1 MSRAPI
7 VLVPA
12 RLTLTAS
19 GVPYS
24 EAFGDV
30 YHSADGGFGQAQHV
44 FLAGNDLPHRW
55 RGRETFTIV
64 ETGFGLGLNF
74 LATWAALRED
84 AHAPARLNFVS
95 AEKHPFS
102 ATDLETLHARWPKL
116 ALLAQELRAAWPPL
130 IAGFHRVHLDDGR
143 ITLTLLFGD
152 ALHLLPQLQA
162 CADAFYLD
170 GFAPAKNPELWSPP
184 LFAALARL
192 AAPGATLATYTVAG
206 AVRDALAAA
215 GFATEKR
222 EGFGR
227 KREMLVGWRSAST
240 PSVSAPGA
248 KCATIIGAGIA
259 GTTCAERLAARGWHV
274 HVVERHNGPAQEASG
289 NPSGI
294 LRPVLNRTD
303 TAPARLSRSAFAYA
317 LHRLDRLQRADPG
330 VIAGRQGVL
339 QLALKPGDAERL
351 AGIVA
356 SLGLPEEFVRP
367 VDAAVAAQ
375 LAGRAVGA
383 AGCWF
388 PKGSWINPPSLCTAN
403 LTHHGERI
411 TRHFH
416 RTALRLERG
425 GGIWRVWGEAHEP
438 IAETPIVILANGFDC
453 LQLPQAAR
461 LPLHAV
467 RGQISY
473 LPAAASRHLAIAVS
487 GDGYVAPMPGGG
499 HCFGATFGHDDAEP
513 VARVSDHRENL
524 ARLEALLPGFAAG
537 CDAETL
543 GGRVAWRTTTPDRLP
558 VFGEL
563 EPGLHAATGL
573 GSRGLLWAP
582 LGAELLAA
590 RLTEEPLPLERELA
604 AAVDPARFLG
614 KSSREVT
621 P

>member
-1 MSRAPI
+1 MSRAPT

-12 RLTLTAS
+12 RLTLTAG

-30 YHSADGGFGQAQHV
+30 YHSADGGLGQAQHV
-44 FLAGNDLPHRW
+44 FLAGNDLPGRW
-55 RGRETFTIV
+55 RGREVFTIL

-84 AHAPARLNFVS
+84 AHGPARLHFVS
-95 AEKHPFS
+95 VEKHPFS
-102 ATDLETLHARWPKL
+102 ATDLERLHARWPTL
-116 ALLAQELRAAWPPL
+116 GALAQELRAAWPPPVP
-130 IAGFHRVHLDDGR
+130 GFHRVHLHDGR
-143 ITLTLLFGD
+143 IALTLLFGD
-152 ALHLLPQLQA
+152 ALHLLPQLRA
-162 CADAFYLD
+162 RADAFYLD
-170 GFAPAKNPELWSPP
+170 GFAPGKNPELWSPA
-184 LFAALARL
+184 LFGTLARL

-227 KREMLVGWRSAST
+227 KREMLVGRHGAGI
-240 PSVSAPGA
+240 PSPSAPAGKRA
-248 KCATIIGAGIA
+248 AIIGAGLA

-274 HVVERHNGPAQEASG
+274 DVVERHDAPAQEASG
-289 NPSGI
+289 NPSGV

-303 TAPARLSRSAFAYA
+303 TAPARLSRSAFLYA
-317 LHRLDRLQRADPG
+317 LHHLDRLQRADPS
-330 VIAGRQGVL
+330 VIAGRRGVL
-339 QLALKPGDAERL
+339 QLAPKPGDAERL
-351 AGIVA
+351 AGIIA
-356 SLGLPEEFVRP
+356 SLGLPEDFVRP
-367 VDAAVAAQ
+367 VNADTAAQ
-375 LAGRAVGA
+375 LAGRAVGG

-388 PKGSWINPPSLCTAN
+388 PKGSWVNPPSLCRAN
-403 LTHHGERI
+403 LIHHGERI

-416 RTALRLERG
+416 RSALRLERG
-425 GGIWRVWGEAHEP
+425 GGAWCVWGEAHQP
-438 IAETPIVILANGFDC
+438 IVEANVVILANGFDC
-453 LQLPQAAR
+453 LQLCRASR
-461 LPLHAV
+461 LPLRAV

-473 LPAAASRHLAIAVS
+473 LRAAASRHLAIAVS

-499 HCFGATFGHDDAEP
+499 HCCGATFGHDDPEP
-513 VARVSDHRENL
+513 AARVSDHRENL

-537 CDAETL
+537 CDAQTL
-543 GGRVAWRTTTPDRLP
+543 DGRVAWRTTAPDRLP

-563 EPGLHAATGL
+563 EPGLYAATGL

-604 AAVDPARFLG
+604 AAVDPARLLG
-614 KSSREVT
+614 GSQRRLS